1 MQEVKITSA
10 DINDEQ
16 LKRLYEGAYLTYYM
30 KKIFPFIIL
39 AIIAILGSC
48 SQSGNKTKS
57 SSIGADPQMTDSL
70 ANDTNGHYM
79 EFKTISNENLW
90 LSVNSNSLKSEQSR
104 RLADA
109 YNAAVVMNS
118 IITDFDLQMRGY
130 DLDDVVKAISC
141 IDVSVVKEPE
151 VMKKLEAYKNEMLY
165 LLSLDPDSVNQEV
178 HNPWKA
184 QDDLYEYLSK
194 KFHVN
199 TFGKFNEDKYR
210 DEYYN
215 CPSVPEWK
223 ELRDKRGNDDLVRVL
238 KNKYSQAKDFDAR
251 CIYAIELGHAY
262 EADLDTWEDGD
273 YQNPAIP
280 IMEALMNEKK
290 YSLYLNEL
298 WQKWRVLYQSSKGA
312 SKDSEIPNWIYNDYR
327 NVCCSTILSY
337 IEGHPDDI
345 MAINEFLVMACKEN
359 ILRYGVFE
367 YGNQYVVE
375 KYYLFSKKVEV

>member
-1 MQEVKITSA
+1 
-10 DINDEQ
+10 
-16 LKRLYEGAYLTYYM
+16 M

-48 SQSGNKTKS
+48 SQSGSKTKS

-90 LSVNSNSLKSEQSR
+90 LSVNSNTLKSEQSR

-165 LLSLDPDSVNQEV
+165 LLSVDPDSVNQEV

-184 QDDLYEYLSK
+184 QDDLNVYLSK

-199 TFGKFNEDKYR
+199 TFRKFIR
-210 DEYYN
+210 
-215 CPSVPEWK
+215 WK
-223 ELRDKRGNDDLVRVL
+223 
-238 KNKYSQAKDFDAR
+238 
-251 CIYAIELGHAY
+251 C
-262 EADLDTWEDGD
+262 
-273 YQNPAIP
+273 
-280 IMEALMNEKK
+280 
-290 YSLYLNEL
+290 
-298 WQKWRVLYQSSKGA
+298 
-312 SKDSEIPNWIYNDYR
+312 
-327 NVCCSTILSY
+327 
-337 IEGHPDDI
+337 
-345 MAINEFLVMACKEN
+345 
-359 ILRYGVFE
+359 
-367 YGNQYVVE
+367 
-375 KYYLFSKKVEV
+375 